1 MISCSKPQIGDSRPI
16 VLHCI
21 SVKRLGSNKFRRGL
35 YKSRPI
41 KTNQDSCGRE
51 LKPILLVSS
60 VKDG

>member
-1 MISCSKPQIGDSRPI
+1 MISYPQKPQIGDSRPI

-21 SVKRLGSNKFRRGL
+21 SVKRLGSNKFSRGL

-51 LKPILLVSS
+51 L
-60 VKDG
+60 